1 MLTTFSRIA
10 VGTKF
15 RLHRKTGHVA
25 VKTSTNTAH
34 FFIHDKIYPVESR
47 ECIWL
52 ESNNLNNRN
61 TTFWI
66 RGKRRNK

>member
-1 MLTTFSRIA
+1 MLTTFSSIA

-15 RLHRKTGHVA
+15 RLHRKDGHAA
-25 VKTSTNTAH
+25 VKKSTNTAH
-34 FFIHDKIYPVESR
+34 FVRHNKIYPVESS

-66 RGKRRNK
+66 RGKRRK